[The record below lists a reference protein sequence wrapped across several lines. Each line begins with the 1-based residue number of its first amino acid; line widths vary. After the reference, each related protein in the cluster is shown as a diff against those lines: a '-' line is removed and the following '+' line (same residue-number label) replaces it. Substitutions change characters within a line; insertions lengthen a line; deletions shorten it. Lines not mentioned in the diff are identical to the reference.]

1 MYKIDGVGMDNDY
14 AAFSGVEGVRSAI
27 PLIHRSKNEVK
38 HEI

>member
-27 PLIHRSKNEVK
+27 HPFYAQKR
-38 HEI
+38 